1 MSSQASLIQN
11 EKHVQLLLDSFQRL
25 LGRPLLSVEHAL
37 PLTEQ
42 LFAAD
47 IVLLS
52 HNSDADPLFNYAN
65 RQALA
70 LFELNEEQL
79 VQMPSRLSAEP
90 VNQELRQSLLEQVRS
105 KGYISDYSGVRIS
118 RTGKR
123 FMIKNAVVWNL
134 LDEYGAYHGQA
145 ACFSQWTSVE

>member
-1 MSSQASLIQN
+1 MSSQVSLIHN
-11 EKHVQLLLDSFQRL
+11 EKHAQLLLDSYQRL
-25 LGRPLLSVEHAL
+25 LGQPLLMVNQDLS
-37 PLTEQ
+37 LTEQ
-42 LFAAD
+42 LLTADFA
-47 IVLLS
+47 LLS
-52 HNSDADPLFNYAN
+52 HSADADPLFNYAN

-134 LDEYGAYHGQA
+134 LDEYGGYQGQA
-145 ACFSQWTSVE
+145 ACFSDWTPVE

>member
-1 MSSQASLIQN
+1 MTAKGSRIHN
-11 EKHVQLLLDSFQRL
+11 ETHAQLLLDSFQRL
-25 LGRPLLSVEHAL
+25 LGRPLITVEHGL
-37 PLTEQ
+37 SLTEQ
-42 LFAAD
+42 LFVAD
-47 IVLLS
+47 FALLS
-52 HNSDADPLFNYAN
+52 HNTDADPLFNYAN

-90 VNQELRQSLLEQVRS
+90 VNQELRQSLLEQVRN

-134 LDEYGAYHGQA
+134 LDESGGYQGQA